1 MLNNPR
7 CLIND
12 YKWFESPQ
20 MLNKWLHKNLFGITS
35 ESCLWISSNLCQ
47 CVSFFKHFSLI
58 SYFFTPWWLL
68 SYDDHTWRRS
78 WICFAFYSL
87 ASFKNNSHF
96 KKQILLI
103 LMTASGG
110 KSIDTIP
117 IGFDGQVS
125 CYSCYTSY
133 KCLGEESLKSL
144 GSIQRKIN
152 ICIGESAHAPPDCV
166 IFSFLLVPCIFCTP
180 PQLKMMIKSCRL
192 KYICQ
197 KDVHKYI

>member
-1 MLNNPR
+1 MITSDLSHPK

-12 YKWFESPQ
+12 YTRIYLELPQ
-20 MLNKWLHKNLFGITS
+20 NPVSEFQVTS
-35 ESCLWISSNLCQ
+35 VN
-47 CVSFFKHFSLI
+47 VSLSLSIFSLI
-58 SYFFTPWWLL
+58 SYLFTPWWLL
-68 SYDDHTWRRS
+68 TYDDHTWRRS

-103 LMTASGG
+103 LMTAPGG

-125 CYSCYTSY
+125 CYSCYTFY
-133 KCLGEESLKSL
+133 KCLREESPKSL
-144 GSIQRKIN
+144 RSIQRKIN

-166 IFSFLLVPCIFCTP
+166 IFSFLVVSCIFCTPP